1 MVRLEEVV
9 YFPSNMASPFGRIG
23 FEGCSTIFGSLS
35 LSLSLSPFS
44 DSFLINLRLHPFALF
59 QDFLLLGRPPLSPPS
74 LCPRSWPTWP
84 TEERP
89 TATIRT
95 IRPGIF
101 QISPGSPG
109 RLVSENRR
117 GRRWPRSWTSSYDQ
131 CQSFLAFASDFFVP
145 HFASRMRILLA
156 IILLRPFRSSRY
168 QRINRFFHVER
179 NFRVILNV
187 HIKTRKIEELFL

>member
-1 MVRLEEVV
+1 ML
-9 YFPSNMASPFGRIG
+9 
-23 FEGCSTIFGSLS
+23 L
-35 LSLSLSPFS
+35 LSLSPLS
-44 DSFLINLRLHPFALF
+44 RPDSFLINLRLHPFALF

-109 RLVSENRR
+109 RLVGENRQ
-117 GRRWPRSWTSSYDQ
+117 GRRWPRSWTSGSYDQ
-131 CQSFLAFASDFFVP
+131 CQSFLALASDFFVP
-145 HFASRMRILLA
+145 HFASRMRILDL
-156 IILLRPFRSSRY
+156 
-168 QRINRFFHVER
+168 
-179 NFRVILNV
+179 
-187 HIKTRKIEELFL
+187 LFLGRSVVSLST

>member
-1 MVRLEEVV
+1 MLRLEEVV

-23 FEGCSTIFGSLS
+23 FEACSTIFASLALS
-35 LSLSLSPFS
+35 LSLSLFLPSRP

-59 QDFLLLGRPPLSPPS
+59 QDFLLLGRPPLSPPLALP
-74 LCPRSWPTWP
+74 LCSWPTWP

-109 RLVSENRR
+109 RLVGENLR
-117 GRRWPRSWTSSYDQ
+117 GRRWPRSWTSLYHQ
-131 CQSFLAFASDFFVP
+131 CQRFLAFASDFFVP

-156 IILLRPFRSSRY
+156 ITLLRSYSFRSSRY
-168 QRINRFFHVER
+168 QRNSYSFTVK
-179 NFRVILNV
+179 VILNV
-187 HIKTRKIEELFL
+187 